1 VGLGLAWVIRGFSFL
16 TTLENAD
23 AD

>member
-16 TTLENAD
+16 TALENAD